1 MTHSP
6 KTQTGMVLL
15 SALIML
21 LLVTIMGVVSANNV
35 QSNLAV
41 VQNVE
46 ARNAVR
52 NAALSAIQ
60 EALHW
65 EQTTEE
71 FLTKVR
77 AFQVGCPDGFTR
89 CYDLS
94 GGSGSDDIIVVLT
107 EPQCI
112 SSSPISNIEL
122 NVLTN
127 AGDASCYQPGQFSL
141 CSSALWEITAIAT
154 DSVTGA
160 KVEVRQ
166 GIQKRTL
173 ASLVTSLCDVP

>member
-112 SSSPISNIEL
+112 SSSPISNIEFGSTKDNL
-122 NVLTN
+122 LH
-127 AGDASCYQPGQFSL
+127 FF
-141 CSSALWEITAIAT
+141 
-154 DSVTGA
+154 
-160 KVEVRQ
+160 
-166 GIQKRTL
+166 
-173 ASLVTSLCDVP
+173 